1 MKMQSKGIIA
11 LPVLTIVLV
20 LTVAVGGYFMLQNRT
35 QVETEQRPFEEIR
48 EQGTSDDP
56 SAIEADLEATS
67 FTEIDSDLVEIEA
80 ELDAALEAG
89 Q

>member
-1 MKMQSKGIIA
+1 MQSRGIIA
-11 LPVLTIVLV
+11 LPVLAIVLV

-56 SAIEADLEATS
+56 SAIEADLEETS
-67 FTEIDSDLVEIEA
+67 FTEIDSDLAEIEA